1 MTILYNLIIYPIY
14 TIIEAAYMLVD
25 KIAGN
30 EGIAVI
36 GVSVAITLLCLPLY
50 AVAEHWQEVE
60 RDKQNAMKAGLER
73 IKKAFTGD
81 ERYMMTTAFYRQQ
94 HYSPI
99 MALRSS
105 FGLLIQ
111 IPFFLAAYSYLSHL
125 TDLQGESFLFIRDMG
140 SPDALFSIGGF
151 SVNVLPVAMT
161 LINCISGIIYS
172 KGHGIREKIQIFGM
186 AAVFL
191 IVLYDSPAGIVLYW
205 TFNNIFSLV
214 KNIFYKL
221 NNPLKS
227 F

>member
-14 TIIEAAYMLVD
+14 TIIEASYMLVD

-60 RDKQNAMKAGLER
+60 RNKQNAMKAGLER

-111 IPFFLAAYSYLSHL
+111 IP
-125 TDLQGESFLFIRDMG
+125 
-140 SPDALFSIGGF
+140 
-151 SVNVLPVAMT
+151 
-161 LINCISGIIYS
+161 
-172 KGHGIREKIQIFGM
+172 
-186 AAVFL
+186 
-191 IVLYDSPAGIVLYW
+191 
-205 TFNNIFSLV
+205 
-214 KNIFYKL
+214 
-221 NNPLKS
+221 
-227 F
+227 